1 MGTLFHLVRHG
12 SYALLDHALGG
23 RADHPLS
30 SQGRDEAERIA
41 DWLADRHPDVVVSSQ
56 MRRAMETADPI
67 ARRLRIPVHTDP
79 AFAEIDF
86 ADWTGK
92 RFQDLHADPTWQ
104 AWNRFRSTAGVPGG
118 ETILAVQARA
128 VAGLLRHAGRNDNAE
143 VVVVSHA
150 DVIKVVL
157 AHFLGA
163 PLDLM
168 RRIEIGP
175 GSISQLMLHED
186 DAKILAVNIR
196 P

>member
-1 MGTLFHLVRHG
+1 MQALFHLVRHG

-30 SQGRDEAERIA
+30 PQGRDEAERIA
-41 DWLADRHPDVVVSSQ
+41 VWLEDRQPCKVVSSP
-56 MRRAMETADPI
+56 MRRAIETADLI
-67 ARRLRIPVHTDP
+67 ARHRSLPVQTDP

-86 ADWTGK
+86 ADWTGR
-92 RFQDLHADPTWQ
+92 RFEELHPDCEWQ

-118 ETILAVQARA
+118 EMMLVVQARA
-128 VAGLLRHAGRNDNAE
+128 VAGLLSHATRRDDAE

-150 DVIKVVL
+150 DVIKAVL
-157 AHFLGA
+157 AHFMGA

-175 GSISQLMLHED
+175 GSISQLLLYAE

>member
-23 RADHPLS
+23 RADHSLS
-30 SQGRDEAERIA
+30 SQGRDEAERIGA
-41 DWLADRHPDVVVSSQ
+41 WLADREVREVVSSPV
-56 MRRAMETADPI
+56 RRARETADI
-67 ARRLRIPVHTDP
+67 VARPLRVPVQTDP

-86 ADWTGK
+86 ADWTGQQ
-92 RFQDLHADPTWQ
+92 FEDLHDDPAWQ
-104 AWNRFRSTAGVPGG
+104 AWNRFRGTAGVPGG
-118 ETILAVQARA
+118 ETMLAVQARA
-128 VAGLLRHAGRNDNAE
+128 IVGLLRHAPCNDNAD

-150 DVIKVVL
+150 DVIKAVL
-157 AHFLGA
+157 AHFMGA

-175 GSISQLMLHED
+175 GSISQLILHAE
-186 DAKILAVNIR
+186 DAKILAVNMR

>member
-41 DWLADRHPDVVVSSQ
+41 DWLADRHPEEVVSSQ

-67 ARRLRIPVHTDP
+67 ARRLRVPVHTDP

-92 RFQDLHADPTWQ
+92 RFQDLHADAAWQ

-128 VAGLLRHAGRNDNAE
+128 VAGLLYHAGRSDNAE

-150 DVIKVVL
+150 DVIKVVF